1 MHEKDVGFGPS
12 GYGLSGFERHL
23 AQLQMSCSFSNF
35 VRAKK
40 SPPRGEAPPIGARA
54 NPGVYP
60 PLDLY
65 GTPEKTGPAEHYHH
79 LWVTV
84 A

>member
-1 MHEKDVGFGPS
+1 MLDLGQVDAGLAASKDILLFFDFVFV
-12 GYGLSGFERHL
+12 FE
-23 AQLQMSCSFSNF
+23 F
-35 VRAKK
+35 RACPKK
-40 SPPRGEAPPIGARA
+40 RTPRGEAPPIGARA